1 MEAKKVK
8 LISFAYKNGKI
19 SNSSFTRVHDARKTV
34 RNPWRHPKLRKLNGL
49 DSDVQAFVTKCAG
62 AQVIINKAMTQLS
75 LGFYTAAIGCQGG
88 KHRSVAIVEII
99 AQQCRENGWDVEI
112 EHRDL
117 KKKEKVNGSQPA
129 NASPTLEE
137 VSA

>member
-1 MEAKKVK
+1 MV
-8 LISFAYKNGKI
+8 
-19 SNSSFTRVHDARKTV
+19 
-34 RNPWRHPKLRKLNGL
+34 
-49 DSDVQAFVTKCAG
+49 
-62 AQVIINKAMTQLS
+62 QLS

-99 AQQCRENGWDVEI
+99 AQQCRKKGWDVEI

-117 KKKEKVNGSQPA
+117 KKKETVNGSQPA
-129 NASPTLEE
+129 NANPALEE